1 MITDEGTAEMRALVQ
16 RVTEASVSVDGTV
29 LAEIG
34 PGLLVLVGI
43 THADDEQ
50 RADVLARKVAALRI
64 LRNGD
69 RHDAAELV
77 GAPLLVIS
85 QFTLYGDTT
94 SGRRPSWQAAAPA
107 AIAEPLVDSFV
118 AALRARGLDVQT
130 GQFGALMAVA
140 SINDGPM
147 TLFLDV

>member
-1 MITDEGTAEMRALVQ
+1 MRALVQ
-16 RVTEASVSVDGTV
+16 RVTRASVSVEGSV

-43 THADDEQ
+43 THTDDEQ
-50 RADVLARKVAALRI
+50 RADALARKVAGLRI
-64 LRNGD
+64 LRDGD
-69 RHDAAELV
+69 RDDAAAEAT

-118 AALRARGLDVQT
+118 AALRGRGLRVQT
-130 GQFGALMAVA
+130 GQFGARMAVE
-140 SINDGPM
+140 STNDGPM
-147 TLFLDV
+147 TLLLDV